1 MAMFLPGIYLG
12 PMPFDYAERLAAV
25 QARMRDAGTDWML
38 LSIGSDLP
46 YFSGYEAP
54 YTERLTALI
63 VPAEGESTLL
73 VPELEAPRVPEGP
86 FERIAWADSEDPFA
100 VAGRVIAPNSTV
112 AVGDQTWSSHLLALG
127 DAAHVAKWVE
137 ASSLT
142 APLRMI
148 KDPEEIEALRRV
160 AAQADRVAARIAA
173 EVPFTGKTEVAIS
186 RDVKDMLV
194 EEGHDSGDF
203 AIVGSGPNGASPH
216 HEPGER
222 VVGAGEAVVA
232 DFGGSLGGYKSD
244 TTRTF
249 VTGEPSP
256 KLREVHE
263 VVRQANEVGRA
274 RVAPGVPCEEVD
286 RAARSVIR
294 DADFGDFFIHRTG
307 HGIGLDVHE
316 HPYIVESNSMPLAPG
331 MCFSVEPG
339 VYLPGEFGI
348 RIEDIVCCGD
358 DGAIVL
364 NNSPRGLIRVS

>member
-1 MAMFLPGIYLG
+1 
-12 PMPFDYAERLAAV
+12 MPFDYAARLAAA
-25 QARMRDAGTDWML
+25 QAKMREANTDWML

-46 YFSGYEAP
+46 YFTGYEAP

-63 VPAEGESTLL
+63 VPAEGDSVL
-73 VPELEAPRVPEGP
+73 VVPGLEAPRVPDGP
-86 FERIAWADSEDPFA
+86 FEKIAWADSEDPFA
-100 VAGRVIAPNSTV
+100 VAGRMISPNSTV

-127 DAAHVAKWVE
+127 DAAHVARWVE

-148 KDPEEIEALRRV
+148 KDQDEVEALRRV
-160 AAQADRVAARIAA
+160 GAQADRVAARIAV
-173 EVPFTGKTEVAIS
+173 EVRFSGRTEAAIS

-216 HEPGER
+216 HEPGGR
-222 VVGAGEAVVA
+222 VVEAGEAVVV

-249 VTGEPSP
+249 VAGEASP
-256 KLREVHE
+256 RLREVHE
-263 VVRQANEVGRA
+263 VVRSANRAGRA
-274 RVAPGVPCEEVD
+274 RVAPGVPCEEID

-294 DADFGDFFIHRTG
+294 EAGYGEFFIHRTG

-316 HPYIVESNSMPLAPG
+316 HPYLVEGNSTLLSEG

-339 VYLPGEFGI
+339 IYLPGEFGV
-348 RIEDIVCCGD
+348 RIEDIVCCGAE
-358 DGAIVL
+358 GPVEL
-364 NNSPRGLIRVS
+364 NDSSRDLIRVR